1 MHANEMTDVRV
12 KGFKALVPGYASN
25 ILRNKSALVIGI
37 CTTFTYFQTLR
48 LRKRGFL
55 HETGFSL
62 RHRYHFDGGGFLQ
75 NRKSL
80 DFDYEA
86 NAVIYIRSFS
96 NEPGSGNWLV
106 RTRPKLVCCEACW
119 LCSNNLCIRFGTG
132 KFRRLNQSRY
142 KGEIPG

>member
-1 MHANEMTDVRV
+1 MTILNLVWVIWIRCEWFKFGVHFWATVLSGPFMHANEMTDVRV

-80 DFDYEA
+80 DFDYLKSRQMRWYTSE
-86 NAVIYIRSFS
+86 VFQ
-96 NEPGSGNWLV
+96 
-106 RTRPKLVCCEACW
+106 T
-119 LCSNNLCIRFGTG
+119 NLAQGTG
-132 KFRRLNQSRY
+132 WSVRDRN
-142 KGEIPG
+142 

>member
-12 KGFKALVPGYASN
+12 KGFKALVPGYALN

-48 LRKRGFL
+48 VRKRGFL

-75 NRKSL
+75 NQKSL
-80 DFDYEA
+80 DFEA

-106 RTRPKLVCCEACW
+106 RTQPKLVCW
-119 LCSNNLCIRFGTG
+119 LRSNNLCIRFGTG